1 MKDVRAKR
9 SRSGSST
16 RAKEHGKFDVQ
27 VADLKELK
35 LPILDEPH
43 HPRLKK
49 YVHDSTKAWSA
60 IVDASDAFV
69 FVTPE
74 YNYTLPPALV
84 NALDTVYHEWTYK
97 PIGFVS
103 YGGVSGG
110 MRAVQTAKLMVTG
123 FKMMPMIEAVNIPF
137 FSQLIERACS
147 RATKLMTRPLP
158 VMLDELLRWANAMKV
173 LVDSRLRCAAPSRK
187 QRCRRPRPPRRRPR
201 SDNGR

>member
-1 MKDVRAKR
+1 MPKLTVILASVREGRA
-9 SRSGSST
+9 GEAIAQWFVT

-27 VADLKELK
+27 LTDLKELN

-43 HPRLKK
+43 HPRFKT

-97 PIGFVS
+97 PVGFVS

-137 FSQLIERACS
+137 FSQLIEGGVFKSNDVHDKA
-147 RATKLMTRPLP
+147 AP
-158 VMLDELLRWANAMKV
+158 VMLDELLRWANALKP
-173 LVDSRLRCAAPSRK
+173 LRS
-187 QRCRRPRPPRRRPR
+187 
-201 SDNGR
+201 

>member
-1 MKDVRAKR
+1 MPKLTVIIASVREGRGGEAIATWFIDRVKQ
-9 SRSGSST
+9 
-16 RAKEHGKFDVQ
+16 HGKFDVH
-27 VADLKELK
+27 VADLKELN

-137 FSQLIERACS
+137 FSQLIDAGVFKS
-147 RATKLMTRPLP
+147 NDVHDKAAP
-158 VMLDELLRWANAMKV
+158 VMLDELLRWANALKI
-173 LVDSRLRCAAPSRK
+173 LR
-187 QRCRRPRPPRRRPR
+187 Q
-201 SDNGR
+201 

>member
-1 MKDVRAKR
+1 MPKLTVILASVREGRA
-9 SRSGSST
+9 GEAIAQWFVT

-27 VADLKELK
+27 LADLKELN

-43 HPRLKK
+43 HPRFKK

-97 PIGFVS
+97 PVGFVS

-110 MRAVQTAKLMVTG
+110 MRAVQTRQFRQEDDPDVVPDSVIRSLG
-123 FKMMPMIEAVNIPF
+123 ELPAVL
-137 FSQLIERACS
+137 SE
-147 RATKLMTRPLP
+147 
-158 VMLDELLRWANAMKV
+158 W
-173 LVDSRLRCAAPSRK
+173 
-187 QRCRRPRPPRRRPR
+187 
-201 SDNGR
+201 NGEG